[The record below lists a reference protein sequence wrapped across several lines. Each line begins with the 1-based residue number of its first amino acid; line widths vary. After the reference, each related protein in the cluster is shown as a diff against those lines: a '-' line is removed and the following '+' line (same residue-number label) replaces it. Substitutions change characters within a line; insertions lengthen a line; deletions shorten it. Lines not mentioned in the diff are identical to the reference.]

1 MADDQ
6 ALATQALAAD
16 PAQRWEQYSTQEL
29 RAIIGRGLAGG
40 DEVAAAIA
48 ETERRARAREAADA
62 PVAAASPYSNRRF
75 RNLVIATILTIL
87 FGIALGLWLA
97 T

>member
-6 ALATQALAAD
+6 ALATQAPAAD
-16 PAQRWEQYSTQEL
+16 PALRWENASTQEL

-48 ETERRARAREAADA
+48 ETERRARAR
-62 PVAAASPYSNRRF
+62 AAAEAPAPAVSPYSQRRF
-75 RNLVIATILTIL
+75 RTLVVATVMTIVV
-87 FGIALGLWLA
+87 GIALGLWLA